1 MTINNGALQF
11 CDTKLIIEDI
21 LAWFMIA
28 NKITSKLIPITF
40 KVYLI
45 HFKQL
50 ENFVVQNLY

>member
-28 NKITSKLIPITF
+28 NKITSKLIPKTL
-40 KVYLI
+40 KVY
-45 HFKQL
+45 
-50 ENFVVQNLY
+50 